1 MNVKSVMMLL
11 AIFGLTAC
19 ASSGPAT
26 SAAPASTNSSQSATT
41 EAKPAAESDV
51 ICTSERALNTRFAK
65 KKCRTSAQ
73 VEANKNEAREVVRG
87 GGN

>member
-11 AIFGLTAC
+11 AVFGLTAC

-26 SAAPASTNSSQSATT
+26 SAAEANTNSSQSATT
-41 EAKPAAESDV
+41 SAKPAAGSDV

-65 KKCRTSAQ
+65 KKCRTAAQ
-73 VEANKNEAREVVRG
+73 VEANKTEAGEIVRG
-87 GGN
+87 GSQ